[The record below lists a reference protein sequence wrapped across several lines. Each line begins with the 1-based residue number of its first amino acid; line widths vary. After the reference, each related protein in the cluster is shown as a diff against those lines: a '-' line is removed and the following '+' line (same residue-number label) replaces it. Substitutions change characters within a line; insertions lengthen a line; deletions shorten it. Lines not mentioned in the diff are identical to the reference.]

1 MVEIKLA
8 CHRWLYESLGVL
20 GRKVHAFLYEETWVL
35 SRIVPLT
42 SCITL
47 EQFFDLADP
56 QCLISLEGA
65 DVTVK

>member
-20 GRKVHAFLYEETWVL
+20 GRKVHGFLYETWVL

-42 SCITL
+42 GCITL

-56 QCLISLEGA
+56 QFLISLEGA